1 MIKKRIQ
8 NLGGIIGVICLCTV
22 FQVSAKD
29 RFFNASAMIVS
40 LTLENNMTAFRVN
53 PISIKRG
60 EKYDESKDPA
70 LRKGTENNE
79 QPQSSFF
86 AVPAL
91 ILGVA
96 GLVLFF
102 NRNKNNP

>member
-1 MIKKRIQ
+1 MIKKNKMHLGAIAFLACLITSFHISANATLDTAFQQQAEDALIQ
-8 NLGGIIGVICLCTV
+8 NLTLSPANIISTK
-22 FQVSAKD
+22 A
-29 RFFNASAMIVS
+29 
-40 LTLENNMTAFRVN
+40 
-53 PISIKRG
+53 G

-70 LRKGTENNE
+70 LRKGTENWE

-91 ILGVA
+91 VIGVI

-102 NRNKNNP
+102 NREK

>member
-1 MIKKRIQ
+1 MIKKNKTHLGAIVFLACLFTNFQTSANTTFDTAFRQLTEDILIQ
-8 NLGGIIGVICLCTV
+8 NLTLSPANIISTK
-22 FQVSAKD
+22 A
-29 RFFNASAMIVS
+29 
-40 LTLENNMTAFRVN
+40 
-53 PISIKRG
+53 G

-70 LRKGTENNE
+70 LRKGTENWE

-91 ILGVA
+91 VIGVI

-102 NRNKNNP
+102 NREK